1 MLFLRKQHRLRLILT
16 GGLALFALA
25 AELAGAAPGADVAN
39 VAPCSKAIIGA
50 GPADWRSK
58 AIVAGPVG
66 VVRHPLARMSPSRQG
81 LTAKMPIL
89 VEGRA
94 PETVT
99 VSVPPA
105 LRQRVFLY
113 YGRVI
118 GRDGKPTTLV
128 NEARGYGETTFEL
141 CGDKPRTIWPGGI
154 RVKGR
159 APVHLLVE
167 VTGEKPIR
175 LPLGRPHVYRGS

>member
-1 MLFLRKQHRLRLILT
+1 MRQQHRLRLIVLAAT
-16 GGLALFALA
+16 AALALTASLA
-25 AELAGAAPGADVAN
+25 AAIPTSN
-39 VAPCSKAIIGA
+39 VAPCDKAMIGH
-50 GPADWRSK
+50 GDADWRSQ

-66 VVRHPLARMSPSRQG
+66 VNRRPLARMSPSRNG
-81 LTAKMPIL
+81 LTTKMPIL
-89 VEGRA
+89 IEGRA

-118 GRDGKPTTLV
+118 GRDGEPTTLFT
-128 NEARGYGETTFEL
+128 EARGYSETEFEL
-141 CGDKPRTIWPGGI
+141 CGNKPRTVWPGGI

-159 APVHLLVE
+159 DPVHLLVE
-167 VTGEKPIR
+167 PEGGEPIR
-175 LPLGRPHVYRGS
+175 LPLGRPHVYRGA